1 MNSTKKT
8 EIFVL
13 YLDFKK
19 AFDTVPHDLLINKVE
34 NLGVG
39 GNFLKIVASYLSNR
53 KQYVKVNDSESETVP
68 VTSGVPQG
76 SLLGPLLF
84 IIYIND
90 LPQQT
95 SKCSA
100 FGYADDFKL
109 VSTNPA
115 NIQSDLEKIEKWCH
129 NNKMQLNESK
139 CHILPIKVNEKNW
152 HSFYLTLKL
161 SQIKASKKI

>member
-1 MNSTKKT
+1 M
-8 EIFVL
+8 
-13 YLDFKK
+13 
-19 AFDTVPHDLLINKVE
+19 E

-39 GNFLKIVASYLSNR
+39 GNFLKIVGIYLSNR
-53 KQYVKVNDSESETVP
+53 RQYVKVNDSESETVQ

-84 IIYIND
+84 IININD

-115 NIQSDLEKIEKWCH
+115 NLQSDLEK
-129 NNKMQLNESK
+129 NR
-139 CHILPIKVNEKNW
+139 
-152 HSFYLTLKL
+152 
-161 SQIKASKKI
+161 KIVP